1 MSRWL
6 RICLPSR
13 RCGFDPWVRKIPW
26 SREWQPTPV
35 FLPREFQGQRGLA
48 GYSLWDRKRGS
59 NYTTVMTVLLGN
71 VRFSQGYCEG
81 RKLCLQGSDHHSHF
95 VERHPEILT
104 FSPVTVVPL
113 TRCPERTLRRKL
125 FIYLA
130 VLGLSWGMWDLVP
143 RPGIEPRPPYI
154 GNMGS

>member
-1 MSRWL
+1 MIPGSGRSPGAGNGNPLQYSCPENSR
-6 RICLPSR
+6 
-13 RCGFDPWVRKIPW
+13 D
-26 SREWQPTPV
+26 
-35 FLPREFQGQRGLA
+35 RGA
-48 GYSLWDRKRGS
+48 WRVSLWDRKRGS

-81 RKLCLQGSDHHSHF
+81 RKLCLQGSDHHCHF

-130 VLGLSWGMWDLVP
+130 VSGLSWGMWDLVP